1 MTRAPRFVLIVTIL
15 AAVLLASCGP
25 KRVADPKPP
34 SDDLT
39 VLLVDAETGAVGRVT
54 VSNNAGTVVLDSAR
68 EVTAVS
74 PNGAPAVP
82 RTLTE
87 AEVTRLFGAALSA
100 LPPAARHFTLNFRFQ
115 TDELTDDARAL
126 VPEVLKVVKGR
137 PVPDVVV
144 SGHTDTIGTPQANI
158 DLGLKRATMV
168 RNLLVEA
175 GLAASAIEVTSH
187 GEADLLIQTA
197 NDTAEPRNR
206 RVEISVR

>member
-1 MTRAPRFVLIVTIL
+1 MRRTPRFVLSVTAV
-15 AAVLLASCGP
+15 AAMLLASCGP
-25 KRVADPKPP
+25 KRVAGPNPP
-34 SDDLT
+34 PDELT

-68 EVTAVS
+68 EVTAVGPNKS
-74 PNGAPAVP
+74 PGEP

-87 AEVTRLFGAALSA
+87 AEVTRLFGEALSA

-115 TDELTDDARAL
+115 TDELTDEARAL
-126 VPEVLKVVKGR
+126 VPEVLKIVKGR
-137 PVPDVVV
+137 AVPDVVV
-144 SGHTDTIGTPQANI
+144 CGHTDTMGTPQANI

-168 RNLLVEA
+168 RNLLVDA
-175 GLAASAIEVTSH
+175 GLASSAVEVTSH
-187 GEADLLIQTA
+187 GEADLLIPTA